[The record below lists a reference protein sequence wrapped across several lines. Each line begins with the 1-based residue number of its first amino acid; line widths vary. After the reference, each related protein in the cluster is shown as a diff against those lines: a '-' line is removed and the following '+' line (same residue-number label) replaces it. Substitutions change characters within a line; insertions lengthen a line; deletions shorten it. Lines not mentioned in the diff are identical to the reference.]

1 MTRSLLLSDRRRPA
15 GFLLAAAILVAIPL
29 AVGTARGEEK
39 VRQVLPG
46 APAAEAPQQ
55 LARVKA
61 PDQSE
66 IERFCGNIA
75 DEARDRRYTLQVAEL
90 DKLRTDV
97 DERIQLLEA
106 KRAEYEMWVTRR
118 ETFMKQAEEN
128 VVQIYSRMRA
138 EAAALQLT
146 ELRAEMAASILMKL
160 DPRVASVILNEMD
173 MKAAASLTTIMVTAA
188 RPKDPS

>member
-1 MTRSLLLSDRRRPA
+1 MGRFTS
-15 GFLLAAAILVAIPL
+15 FLRKLAAATLPAVIGAVL
-29 AVGTARGEEK
+29 AASFSAG
-39 VRQVLPG
+39 PG
-46 APAAEAPQQ
+46 ATQIPAPSSPAEPP
-55 LARVKA
+55 L
-61 PDQSE
+61 SE

-75 DEARDRRYTLQVAEL
+75 DEARDRRYSLQVAEL
-90 DKLRTDV
+90 DKLRADV

-106 KRAEYEMWVTRR
+106 KRAEYETWVTRR
-118 ETFMKQAEEN
+118 QTFMKQAEDN

-138 EAAALQLT
+138 DAAAQQLT

-160 DPRVASVILNEMD
+160 DPRVASVILNERD

>member
-1 MTRSLLLSDRRRPA
+1 MERLIVFLRKLPA
-15 GFLLAAAILVAIPL
+15 ATLPAVIIAVLAASLSGGPAA
-29 AVGTARGEEK
+29 TQ
-39 VRQVLPG
+39 VRDPA
-46 APAAEAPQQ
+46 APAEPP
-55 LARVKA
+55 L
-61 PDQSE
+61 SE

-106 KRAEYEMWVTRR
+106 KRAEYEAWVLRR
-118 ETFMKQAEEN
+118 ERFMKQAEEN

-138 EAAALQLT
+138 DAAALQLT

>member
-1 MTRSLLLSDRRRPA
+1 MGRFTSFTRKLPAASLPA
-15 GFLLAAAILVAIPL
+15 VIGALLAASLS
-29 AVGTARGEEK
+29 GG
-39 VRQVLPG
+39 PG
-46 APAAEAPQQ
+46 ATQ
-55 LARVKA
+55 V
-61 PDQSE
+61 PDQTLPAEPQLSE

-90 DKLRTDV
+90 EKLRTDV
-97 DERIQLLEA
+97 DARIELLEA
-106 KRAEYEMWVTRR
+106 KRAEYEGWVTRR

-128 VVQIYSRMRA
+128 IVQIYSRMRA
-138 EAAALQLT
+138 EAAAQQLT

-173 MKAAASLTTIMVTAA
+173 MKAAASLVTIMVTAA